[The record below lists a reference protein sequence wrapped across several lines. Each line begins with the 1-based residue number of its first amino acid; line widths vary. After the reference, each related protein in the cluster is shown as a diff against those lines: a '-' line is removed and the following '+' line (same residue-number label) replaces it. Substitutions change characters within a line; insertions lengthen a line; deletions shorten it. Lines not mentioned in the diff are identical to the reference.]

1 MGKMAAREARR
12 ARRRAPTPT
21 STAST
26 MTVLAPSTAV
36 VIVGT
41 PSRSYFLGQRD
52 VPFGRGIGPKQAG
65 LVVELP

>member
-1 MGKMAAREARR
+1 
-12 ARRRAPTPT
+12 
-21 STAST
+21 